1 MTATT
6 IDVPRA
12 VTTTADR
19 RLALHAF
26 GALLLRD
33 LRVLRRGF
41 KAFLLRTVMQ
51 PLLFVF
57 VFNYVFPKIGQGIG
71 GGGGPREAGASSF
84 ATILVPGLIAVA
96 MIFQGIQGVALPL
109 VQEFSYT
116 KEIEDRVLA
125 PMPVWAV
132 GLGKIVAG
140 AVQAMLA
147 ALVVF
152 PLVRWVHA
160 SGETV
165 DVHIDNWL
173 TFLAVLVLAALIGA
187 SLGLLI
193 GTSVAAQSVPLI
205 FSIVVLPM
213 TMLGCIYYPWS
224 ALDPIRWLKFAVL
237 INPLV
242 YMSEGMRLAMT
253 PDVPHMPTLAIFGVM
268 TGAVLAMAG
277 FALRKFKE
285 RVVS

>member
-6 IDVPRA
+6 IDVRHA
-12 VTTTADR
+12 ASTTADR

-51 PLLFVF
+51 PLMFVF
-57 VFNYVFPKIGQGIG
+57 VFNYVFPKIGQGFG
-71 GGGGPREAGASSF
+71 GGGREAGGTSF

-140 AVQAMLA
+140 ALQAMLA

-165 DVHIDNWL
+165 DVHIENWL
-173 TFLAVLVLAALIGA
+173 TFAAVLVLAALTGA

-205 FSIVVLPM
+205 FSVVVLPM

-224 ALDPIRWLKFAVL
+224 GLNAIPWLKYAVL

-253 PDVPHMPTLAIFGVM
+253 PDIPHMPTAAILGVM
-268 TGAVLAMAG
+268 TAAVLAMAG

-285 RVVS
+285 RVVA